1 MLDLEKGENMETQ
14 YQIILG
20 AIGALL
26 LIAQATLIGFKIM
39 EKREARRLFSE
50 AHNPSRPKMNGF
62 IVPGFAQIC
71 MEHAKKLVG
80 IDRDL
85 KNLIKTRDEDHAEGL
100 LWKTEVRDSFK
111 RMFDRVDGIK

>member
-1 MLDLEKGENMETQ
+1 METD
-14 YQIILG
+14 YKIILG
-20 AIGALL
+20 ALGVLI
-26 LIAQATLIGFKIM
+26 LIAQITLVGFKLQ
-39 EKREARRLFSE
+39 EKRETRRLFSE
-50 AHNPSRPKMNGF
+50 TSNPNRSKLNGL

-111 RMFDRVDGIK
+111 RVFDKIEK